1 MYLKAYFANG
11 RSEIF
16 DATTSG
22 MWIYIRMYKPLMII
36 DRFAKTVVWTKEEG
50 VVCTL

>member
-11 RSEIF
+11 RTEIF

-22 MWIYIRMYKPLMII
+22 MYLYIRMYKPLMII
-36 DRFAKTVVWTKEEG
+36 ERFDKKVVWTKEEG
-50 VVCTL
+50 IICTY